1 MQSHKY
7 KMTRMPSEGKDQE
20 VTQLYPLV
28 DTKYILPSTKEA
40 ASNLLSWLDILL
52 ALSLYLVF
60 SYILSININNLFFV
74 IQVNMDLVLQSD
86 HLYYEL
92 QIHITLKNI
101 NKKSVLCYIMFY
113 YIIYFSFVHKHKLS
127 IFLVI

>member
-7 KMTRMPSEGKDQE
+7 KMTRMWSEGKDQE

-60 SYILSININNLFFV
+60 SYILSININNLFF
-74 IQVNMDLVLQSD
+74 NMDLVLQSD

-92 QIHITLKNI
+92 QIHITLKI
-101 NKKSVLCYIMFY
+101 
-113 YIIYFSFVHKHKLS
+113 
-127 IFLVI
+127 